1 MTPFEKIV
9 EVLKA
14 QTSEMEAEGRA
25 LRQFLRTSGSP
36 EWVDLQK
43 AGEAGTVECDHL
55 VLIAAAVAGTA
66 GMRFLMHWLQQRPL
80 NEESARCILS
90 TLQDG
95 AQQCAKF
102 SKPSK
107 SEGIRI
113 LGQMVMD
120 PTVTSEIRCEAIT
133 TACWLAPAMVG
144 HGLLEWIGC
153 QDLSVKEAALEA
165 LETWAEILLRDPS
178 FWGGLQKAGEAGTVE
193 CDDLVLI
200 AAAITGTAGMRF
212 LMHWL
217 QQRPLNEESARCI
230 LGTLQDGAQQC
241 AKFSKS
247 SQSEGIKVLGQ
258 MVMDPT
264 VTSEIR
270 CEAITTACWLA
281 PAMVGHRL
289 LEWIGCQ
296 DLAVKKA
303 ALEALG
309 TRAEI
314 LIRDPS
320 FRRLF
325 EEVRVDQVPSSTGG
339 FEWGLPTD
347 NSGELEALILATKHE
362 DGEIRRLGSLALAEL
377 RALDTQHHR
386 TH

>member
-43 AGEAGTVECDHL
+43 AGEAGTVECDH
-55 VLIAAAVAGTA
+55 
-66 GMRFLMHWLQQRPL
+66 
-80 NEESARCILS
+80 
-90 TLQDG
+90 
-95 AQQCAKF
+95 
-102 SKPSK
+102 
-107 SEGIRI
+107 
-113 LGQMVMD
+113 
-120 PTVTSEIRCEAIT
+120 
-133 TACWLAPAMVG
+133 
-144 HGLLEWIGC
+144 
-153 QDLSVKEAALEA
+153 
-165 LETWAEILLRDPS
+165 
-178 FWGGLQKAGEAGTVE
+178 
-193 CDDLVLI
+193 LVLI